1 MSPELAEFIGTTILI
16 LLGVGVN
23 ANTSL
28 NKTYGQNAGWIVVTF
43 GWGFAVF
50 MGVVVAGPVSGAHI
64 NPAVSIGLA
73 TAGLFPWS
81 DVPGY
86 IVAQMGGALLGA
98 FLAWLL
104 YSKHYNVTDDQGS
117 ILGTFCTGP
126 AIKNTVLNF
135 YSEVLGTCVL
145 VFVVLYI
152 AGPTLEAGNLE
163 TPIIGLGSIG
173 ALPVA
178 LLIVVI
184 GMSLGGTTGYAVNPA
199 RDMGPRI
206 IHALVPIKS
215 KGPSN
220 WRYSWIPILGPIT
233 GAMLA
238 GGLYLLLQ

>member
-1 MSPELAEFIGTTILI
+1 MSPTTAEFIGTSILI

-28 NKTYGQNAGWIVVTF
+28 KNTYGNGAGWIVITL

-64 NPAVSIGLA
+64 NPAVTFGLA
-73 TAGLFPWS
+73 TAGLFPWT

-86 IVAQMGGALLGA
+86 LLAQMGGALMGA

-104 YSKHYNVTDDQGS
+104 YSQHYNATEDPGTK
-117 ILGTFCTGP
+117 LGTFCTGP
-126 AIKNTVLNF
+126 AMKNTPLNL
-135 YSEVLGTCVL
+135 YSEILGGGLL
-145 VFVVLYI
+145 VFVILYI

-178 LLIVVI
+178 LLVVVI
-184 GMSLGGTTGYAVNPA
+184 GMSLGGTTGYAINPV
-199 RDMGPRI
+199 RDLGPRI
-206 IHALVPIKS
+206 IHALVPMKG

-220 WRYSWIPILGPIT
+220 WGYSWIPVIGPI
-233 GAMLA
+233 GGGILA
-238 GGLYLLLQ
+238 AFLYSVLQ